1 MLVAA
6 IFTRCCYRAFKLFK
20 MKKTFK
26 VAQVRDLLNQVH
38 NEKITFSRF
47 VEILNE
53 HAEGKRKFDIKP
65 LDDSLSW
72 VKWLE
77 ESQSHGLNEASQS
90 DAIRDI
96 YTKIN
101 EVIQSL
107 NAL

>member
-1 MLVAA
+1 
-6 IFTRCCYRAFKLFK
+6 
-20 MKKTFK
+20 MKKIIK
-26 VAQVRDLLNQVH
+26 NL
-38 NEKITFSRF
+38 E
-47 VEILNE
+47 LNE
-53 HAEGKRKFDIKP
+53 TECEHDFITKFGVSECQNCGMEEFPDEKRKFDIKL

-77 ESQSHGLNEASQS
+77 QSKSHGLNEASQS

-101 EVIQSL
+101 EIVKSL

>member
-1 MLVAA
+1 MQ
-6 IFTRCCYRAFKLFK
+6 
-20 MKKTFK
+20 KTFK
-26 VAQVRDLLNQVH
+26 VSQVRDLLNQVY

-53 HAEGKRKFDIKP
+53 YSDDKRNFDISKFD
-65 LDDSLSW
+65 DTLSW

-77 ESQSHGLNEASQS
+77 QSKSHGLNEASQS

-101 EVIQSL
+101 EIIVSL
-107 NAL
+107 NQIKCN

>member
-1 MLVAA
+1 MQ
-6 IFTRCCYRAFKLFK
+6 
-20 MKKTFK
+20 KTFK

-53 HAEGKRKFDIKP
+53 YAEGKKKFDIKP
-65 LDDSLSW
+65 IDNTSHW

-77 ESQSHGLNEASQS
+77 EGDNNGLQEHDLSA
-90 DAIRDI
+90 AVREI
-96 YTKIN
+96 YQKVN
-101 EVIQSL
+101 EVVGSL

>member
-1 MLVAA
+1 MQ
-6 IFTRCCYRAFKLFK
+6 
-20 MKKTFK
+20 KTFK
-26 VAQVRDLLNQVH
+26 VSQVRDLLNQVY

-53 HAEGKRKFDIKP
+53 YSDDKRNFDISK
-65 LDDSLSW
+65 LDDTLSW

-77 ESQSHGLNEASQS
+77 QSKSHGLNEASQS

-101 EVIQSL
+101 EIIVSL
-107 NAL
+107 NQIKCN